1 MLGQGSRVWY
11 CCVWGLTEGGEEERQ
26 GSGEKGWGS
35 VCVCWGV
42 GDPICTLGNRVD
54 SGARPRDTGRGSCRV
69 CVQWAEWLSP

>member
-1 MLGQGSRVWY
+1 MVLLCLGADGR
-11 CCVWGLTEGGEEERQ
+11 WGRGEAGLWREGMGL
-26 GSGEKGWGS
+26 G